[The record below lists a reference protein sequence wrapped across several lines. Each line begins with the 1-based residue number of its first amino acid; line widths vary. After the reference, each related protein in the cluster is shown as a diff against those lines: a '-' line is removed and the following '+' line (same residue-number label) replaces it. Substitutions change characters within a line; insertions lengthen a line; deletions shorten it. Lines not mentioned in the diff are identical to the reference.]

1 MVRQMSTQKSGQMSG
16 QVHGRAGDA
25 PAILAALLLLTAC
38 GSESR
43 SDSAVSNCDLLTD
56 AEVSEMAGFELVS
69 GEDSFLGCPYTLP
82 GDLTAQVTVGS
93 AALDQ
98 TLRSRVEQGY
108 PRAADIIDVGAGEET
123 LAVLTPTG
131 DTVAAIVTARDGRF
145 VELGLFMLGI
155 EPGETARIRA
165 AAAYAVKALGR
176 ATD

>member
-1 MVRQMSTQKSGQMSG
+1 MFRQL
-16 QVHGRAGDA
+16 HGHAADA
-25 PAILAALLLLTAC
+25 LAILAAILLLTAC
-38 GSESR
+38 GNESR
-43 SDSAVSNCDLLTD
+43 SDSEVKNCELLTD

-69 GEDSFLGCPYTLP
+69 GEDSFLGCPYTIP

-108 PRAADIIDVGAGEET
+108 AQAADIIDVDGAGEET
-123 LAVLTPTG
+123 FAVLTPTG
-131 DTVAAIVTARDGRF
+131 ATVAAIVTARDGRF

-155 EPGETARIRA
+155 EPGDMARIRA
-165 AAAYAVKALGR
+165 AAAYAVKALER